1 MQTELLERTSG
12 YPTLKLTPMLPTL
25 HAVSKSSI
33 FARTSKPRVELG
45 TSAAFGRVIGKSGLQ
60 LCAGMHYNITNVG
73 FYDAMSVNAVDYIM
87 NQTELT
93 TIFCEGGLVKKIVGM
108 KNKG

>member
-1 MQTELLERTSG
+1 
-12 YPTLKLTPMLPTL
+12 
-25 HAVSKSSI
+25 
-33 FARTSKPRVELG
+33 
-45 TSAAFGRVIGKSGLQ
+45 
-60 LCAGMHYNITNVG
+60 MHYNITNVG

-93 TIFCEGGLVKKIVGM
+93 TIFCEGVLVKKIVGM

>member
-1 MQTELLERTSG
+1 
-12 YPTLKLTPMLPTL
+12 
-25 HAVSKSSI
+25 
-33 FARTSKPRVELG
+33 
-45 TSAAFGRVIGKSGLQ
+45 
-60 LCAGMHYNITNVG
+60 MHYNITNVG